1 MSILVEGT
9 LLSPAG
15 HVIDA
20 ADIVLT
26 SISTSL
32 VVLGGSPLSVQ
43 TDTEGRYSFTLNN
56 GNFAVSVSKG
66 GNNWFSGMIT
76 VTDVTMP
83 KSLNALLLQDAMLAE
98 IPVDYWS
105 YFQAQTG
112 ILFTNFTKI
121 DEAVSTTTESKNIAV
136 AAKDVA
142 VTARD
147 DSEAFASIAQSGSDA
162 YVDAPEA
169 QAALNTGVEK
179 RRYFPVKSTGK
190 SWSERYENVEGVAT
204 PTGEKIP
211 SSEFVLSLLIQ
222 AINLLPSSGIFPG
235 ESQHPLEFMSGKDE
249 LAFGINARGQL
260 LAPAGIAD
268 LLGVK
273 FQPLPPESEYLFVI
287 DDDSGRVVFG
297 IGKTAFVEILGVR
310 IELANI
316 DNLLEIIDQGG
327 LVAGGFN
334 KNGMSLTSV
343 PNNPV
348 VKTEYYDFAERLH
361 LFFFGQ
367 SLSNGALGTP
377 VLNTPAP
384 GALMYNTG
392 VLSRGKAP
400 TSLVTLK
407 ENGVETMASALA
419 NSFVSHVENANG
431 MGGRQLILNS
441 GGVNG
446 EKIQN
451 LEKGTPAFNDLV
463 NQIRWCHTYN
473 GQEGRE
479 HAPDYIVWVH
489 GERAAADG
497 MSGAEY
503 KTRVKQLRRD
513 LDEALAD
520 SRDPSKPLM
529 MVIYQMASHGYYV
542 GSAEHPSVEI
552 PLAHLALSHE
562 DDNIMC
568 IGPNYMFA
576 GSDNVHKTNHG
587 YRQMGLQ
594 VDKAIRHHIL
604 TGEKFKP
611 LEAINFR
618 RISDTV
624 ALGRFNVPKPPMV
637 FDTSIVTQLPD
648 GQNGIEAFDDEG
660 RVPLASTEIIA
671 GTQLKVTASRPFVGE
686 VWIAAGYTPDNRGP
700 ITDNRYKE
708 WFAGPTTGVRTTLR
722 DSDSTTTE
730 LTGLDGKP
738 YQRQNYCVHF
748 YMRVE

>member
-1 MSILVEGT
+1 M
-9 LLSPAG
+9 
-15 HVIDA
+15 
-20 ADIVLT
+20 
-26 SISTSL
+26 
-32 VVLGGSPLSVQ
+32 
-43 TDTEGRYSFTLNN
+43 
-56 GNFAVSVSKG
+56 
-66 GNNWFSGMIT
+66 
-76 VTDVTMP
+76 
-83 KSLNALLLQDAMLAE
+83 
-98 IPVDYWS
+98 
-105 YFQAQTG
+105 
-112 ILFTNFTKI
+112 TKI
-121 DEAVSTTTESKNIAV
+121 TESAHWEDSVYQIQRGDKVRGGRDGVANIQPQQLANRTTYLKNELETISNMAMADMGV
-136 AAKDVA
+136 Y
-142 VTARD
+142 
-147 DSEAFASIAQSGSDA
+147 DSREA
-162 YVDAPEA
+162 A
-169 QAALNTGVEK
+169 QAAISNGKEIRK
-179 RRYFPVKSTGK
+179 YFPVREVGDY
-190 SWSERYENVEGVAT
+190 WARRYENIEGIAT
-204 PTGEKIP
+204 PTEETL
-211 SSEFVLSLLIQ
+211 SSGAYIDAQLLRNIIQ
-222 AINLLPSSGIFPG
+222 AINILPSNGIFPG
-235 ESQHPLEFMSGKDE
+235 MSENPLEIGSE
-249 LAFGINARGQL
+249 RNEVAFGINFRGQL
-260 LAPAGIAD
+260 MAQAGFAD

-273 FQPLPPESEYLFVI
+273 IQPLPPESEYLFVI
-287 DDDSGRVVFG
+287 DDDSGRVTLG
-297 IGKTAFVEILGVR
+297 IGKNAFVEILGVR
-310 IELANI
+310 IEVADI
-316 DNLLEIIDQGG
+316 DNVLEFVDSLGFI
-327 LVAGGFN
+327 AGGFN
-334 KNGMSLTSV
+334 RKGESLTST
-343 PNNPV
+343 PQAPII
-348 VKTEYYDFAERLH
+348 KTEYYDFAERLH
-361 LFFFGQ
+361 LFLFGQ
-367 SLSNGALGTP
+367 SLSNGVLGTP
-377 VLNTPAP
+377 TLNTPAP
-384 GALMYNTG
+384 NALMYNTG

-400 TSLVTLK
+400 TSLVPLK

-446 EKIQN
+446 EMIQN

-473 GQEGRE
+473 GQQGRE

-503 KTRVKQLRRD
+503 TTRVKQLRKD
-513 LDEALAD
+513 LEEALAD

-529 MVIYQMASHGYYV
+529 MVIYQMASHGFYV

-587 YRQMGLQ
+587 YRQLGLQ

-604 TGEKFKP
+604 TGEKFQP
-611 LEAINFR
+611 LEPINFR
-618 RISDTV
+618 RISDRV

-637 FDTSIVTQLPD
+637 FDDSVVTQLPD

-660 RVPLASTEIIA
+660 RVPIASTEIIA

-722 DSDSTTTE
+722 DSDTTTTE
-730 LTGLDGKP
+730 LTGPDGKP
-738 YQRQNYCVHF
+738 YPRQNYCVHF

>member
-1 MSILVEGT
+1 MTKITESGRWEESVYQIQRGDKVKGGRDGIANIQPQQLANRTAYLKNELET
-9 LLSPAG
+9 
-15 HVIDA
+15 
-20 ADIVLT
+20 
-26 SISTSL
+26 ISTMAMADMG
-32 VVLGGSPLSVQ
+32 VY
-43 TDTEGRYSFTLNN
+43 D
-56 GNFAVSVSKG
+56 SKE
-66 GNNWFSGMIT
+66 
-76 VTDVTMP
+76 V
-83 KSLNALLLQDAMLAE
+83 AQDA
-98 IPVDYWS
+98 I
-105 YFQAQTG
+105 
-112 ILFTNFTKI
+112 
-121 DEAVSTTTESKNIAV
+121 
-136 AAKDVA
+136 
-142 VTARD
+142 
-147 DSEAFASIAQSGSDA
+147 
-162 YVDAPEA
+162 
-169 QAALNTGVEK
+169 NTGSELRK
-179 RRYFPVKSTGK
+179 YFPVREDGNY
-190 SWSERYENVEGVAT
+190 WARRYENINGIAT
-204 PTGEKIP
+204 PTE
-211 SSEFVLSLLIQ
+211 ETLSNGAYIDAQLLRNIIQ
-222 AINLLPSSGIFPG
+222 AINILPSNGIFPG
-235 ESQHPLEFMSGKDE
+235 MSENPLEIGSE
-249 LAFGINARGQL
+249 RNEVAFGINARGQL
-260 LAPAGIAD
+260 MAQAGFAD

-273 FQPLPPESEYLFVI
+273 IQPLPPESEYLFVI
-287 DDDSGRVVFG
+287 DDDAGRVAFG
-297 IGKTAFVEILGVR
+297 IGKNAFVEILGMR
-310 IELANI
+310 IEVANI
-316 DNLLEIIDQGG
+316 DNVLEIVDSLGFIAGG
-327 LVAGGFN
+327 LNRKGE
-334 KNGMSLTSV
+334 SLTST
-343 PNNPV
+343 PQSPI
-348 VKTEYYDFAERLH
+348 VKTEYYDFSERLH

-392 VLSRGKAP
+392 VLSRAKNP
-400 TSLVTLK
+400 TSLVQLK
-407 ENGVETMASALA
+407 EGGVETMASALA

-446 EKIQN
+446 EMIQN

-479 HAPDYIVWVH
+479 HAPDYVVWVH

-503 KTRVKQLRRD
+503 KTRVKQLRKD
-513 LDEALAD
+513 LEEALAD
-520 SRDPSKPLM
+520 VRDPSKPLTM
-529 MVIYQMASHGYYV
+529 MIYQMASHGYYV
-542 GSAEHPSVEI
+542 GSADHPSVEI
-552 PLAHLALSHE
+552 PLAHLELSHE
-562 DDNIMC
+562 DDNIQC
-568 IGPNYMFA
+568 FGPNYMFA
-576 GSDNVHKTNHG
+576 GSDNVHKSNHG

-594 VDKAIRHHIL
+594 VDKAIRHHML
-604 TGEKFKP
+604 TGEKFRP
-611 LEAINFR
+611 LEPINFR

-624 ALGRFNVPKPPMV
+624 ALGRFNVPKPPMF
-637 FDTSIVTQLPD
+637 FDDTVVKQLPD